1 MLSNDPTNNN
11 SLPDFSPYGYQLQKL
26 LGSNPLAGR
35 NTYLAQKMPDV
46 TSQNITSPNIPN
58 STNQTNPKL
67 VVLKQLQF
75 AQGNAQG
82 GDWAGFEQYQREVE
96 LLKALDHPGIP
107 KYLDFLETSN
117 GFCIVQEY
125 KPAQPLTS
133 KILWTPE
140 AVIHV
145 ARSVLQILQ
154 YLQTS
159 FTQPVLH
166 RDIKPENIL
175 IDDKQTVYLI
185 DFGLARIGTGT
196 ATGMSIAA
204 GTLGFMA
211 PEQLYN
217 RPLSEATDLYGLGM
231 TLICLVTGTRSL
243 DVGNLVSD
251 DGKIQLQKIAPKLAA
266 PLRQWLE
273 KMVQTNPKDRFPN
286 GKAALEA
293 LTTVEKSLL
302 NSEDGSNNFS
312 NNFNLFTAKPTS
324 SAPIAPKTNSD
335 LDWSRFGKLTTK
347 NLTFQVRFQAIGTQ
361 RTAIIPW
368 DRINNIR
375 FEIRRNSTA
384 GAIWS
389 ILGVVI
395 LRQNI
400 IGLPLLLVGLGYLWG
415 LPVVTIST
423 NGKTRP
429 FANLLGNIFNNLSGS
444 LPGQK
449 EFGFDEYARDL
460 PSVGFPWQA
469 PEAEAFVQ
477 AVLAKKNTLDKKN
490 SSK

>member
-1 MLSNDPTNNN
+1 MLPNDSTNSN

-26 LGSNPLAGR
+26 LGSNPLGGR
-35 NTYLAQKMPDV
+35 NTYLAQRINPADQAN
-46 TSQNITSPNIPN
+46 SQTSP
-58 STNQTNPKL
+58 QL

-75 AQGNAQG
+75 AQGT
-82 GDWAGFEQYQREVE
+82 DWAGFDQYQREVD
-96 LLKALDHPGIP
+96 LLKALNHPGIP
-107 KYLDFLETSN
+107 KYLDFLETNS

-125 KPAQPLTS
+125 KPAQPLSS
-133 KILWTPE
+133 KILWTSE

-166 RDIKPENIL
+166 RDLKPENIL
-175 IDDKQTVYLI
+175 IDDQQTVYLI

-243 DVGNLVSD
+243 DVGNLVGD
-251 DGKIQLQKIAPKLAA
+251 DGKVQLQKVAPKLAV

-273 KMVQTNPKDRFPN
+273 KMVQVNPKSS
-286 GKAALEA
+286 LEA
-293 LTTVEKSLL
+293 LIVVEQNLL
-302 NSEDGSNNFS
+302 NPSAGG
-312 NNFNLFTAKPTS
+312 NNFNLF
-324 SAPIAPKTNSD
+324 APKAPTQTTTPATTTNTTKPNTEI
-335 LDWSRFGKLTTK
+335 DWSRFGKLSAK

-368 DRINNIR
+368 DRINNVR

-384 GAIWS
+384 GVIWA

-400 IGLPLLLVGLGYLWG
+400 IGLPLLLVGTMYLWG

-423 NGKTRP
+423 NGKTRAL
-429 FANLLGNIFNNLSGS
+429 ANFFGNIFNNLSGR
-444 LPGQK
+444 LPGQP

-460 PSVGFPWQA
+460 PSVGLPWQTEA
-469 PEAEAFVQ
+469 AEAFVQ

-490 SSK
+490 PSK